1 MSPRPNQLTLQL
13 PKHGYGNWCHFNDHP
28 LIDDSGLRQKA
39 GSQNLFELVNGLSFT
54 TPVEGKNIVF
64 VSQWDNYPNETTMPL
79 KGKAAHAYLLMT
91 GSTNHMQSRIE
102 NGRIIVT
109 YTDGSEDVLQLINPN
124 NWWSIEQD
132 MHIDDFAFHIGVPS
146 PIRIELKTGN
156 TYLVGKGIG
165 VEQWIEGGAA
175 SVLDIPLNPAK
186 ELKSLTLSATSN
198 DVVIG
203 LMGISLV
210 K

>member
-1 MSPRPNQLTLQL
+1 
-13 PKHGYGNWCHFNDHP
+13 
-28 LIDDSGLRQKA
+28 
-39 GSQNLFELVNGLSFT
+39 
-54 TPVEGKNIVF
+54 
-64 VSQWDNYPNETTMPL
+64 
-79 KGKAAHAYLLMT
+79 
-91 GSTNHMQSRIE
+91 MQSRIE